1 MIAVALIFYFILI
14 AIMISFS
21 VFSFNMILYFSEFKQ
36 KEISGFKYF
45 IVIVIIVIFS
55 FIFLRIL
62 VNEIEPEN
70 LKGKIHTS
78 PIEKF
83 YQLKK
88 VYYE

>member
-14 AIMISFS
+14 VIMISFS
-21 VFSFNMILYFSEFKQ
+21 VFSFSMILHFSEFKQ
-36 KEISGFKYF
+36 KKFNGFKYF
-45 IVIVIIVIFS
+45 IVIVIFG

-62 VNEIEPEN
+62 VNEVEPEN

-83 YQLKK
+83 YKLQEKDSL
-88 VYYE
+88 